1 VTDIDLNPPPGA
13 IVVGVD
19 SSPDSDRAVI
29 WALGLAERTHQPVHF
44 VHVQPSPPPY
54 VEGDQA
60 HEVWERAGRAVLD
73 TAVAEAEQ
81 VHGVPVSAQ
90 TVNDTGEATAEAL
103 VRVSTDAAMLVL
115 GARGHGGFSGLLMGS
130 VSQHAARLA
139 ACPVVAVRAQADPRA
154 DRVVVGVD
162 DSDGAQDALAV
173 AFEIASRRHTDLTAI
188 HASHAQTLYGRG
200 VSKLPARGNAAGSL
214 REQKAALDRLVA
226 PWQQKYPMVTASTEV
241 VPGHPGEVLTD
252 ASERASLV
260 VVGSRGRGAFTGM
273 LLGSVGQE
281 VLHRARC
288 PVVIAR

>member
-1 VTDIDLNPPPGA
+1 MDMDGAPPTGA

-29 WALGLAERTHQPVHF
+29 WALGLSERTHQPVHF
-44 VHVQPSPPPY
+44 VHVQPSAPPY
-54 VEGDQA
+54 VSDDQA
-60 HEVWERAGRAVLD
+60 QEMWERAGQAVLD
-73 TAVAEAEQ
+73 TALAEAEQ

-90 TVNDTGEATAEAL
+90 TIHDTGEAAAEAL
-103 VRVSTDAAMLVL
+103 VRLSGDAAMLVL

-130 VSQHAARLA
+130 VSQHAARHA
-139 ACPVVAVRAQADPRA
+139 TCPVVAVRAQADPRA

-162 DSDGAQDALAV
+162 DSEGAQDALAV
-173 AFEIASRRHTDLTAI
+173 ACDMASHRRTGLTAI
-188 HASHAQTLYGRG
+188 YAGHAPSLYSRG
-200 VSKLPARGNAAGSL
+200 ATILPMRTDVAEHMGEQQQMLARL
-214 REQKAALDRLVA
+214 LA
-226 PWQQKYPMVTASTEV
+226 PWQQKYPSVPVTPEV
-241 VPGHPGEVLTD
+241 IPGHPGEVLAN
-252 ASERASLV
+252 ASERAALV